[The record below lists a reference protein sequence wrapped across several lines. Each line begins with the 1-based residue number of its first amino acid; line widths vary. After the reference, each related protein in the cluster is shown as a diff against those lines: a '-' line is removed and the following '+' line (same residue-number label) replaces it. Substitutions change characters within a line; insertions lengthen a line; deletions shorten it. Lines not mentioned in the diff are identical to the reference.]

1 MEHFWPALPFVIPNS
16 EGIPIW
22 WDIFWW
28 AFQVV
33 VMTTI
38 LVLLRR
44 WAVREDNKMDEQLE
58 QPAIIPGDN
67 DMKM

>member
-1 MEHFWPALPFVIPNS
+1 MEHFWPVLPFVIPSS

-33 VMTTI
+33 IMTTI

-44 WAVREDNKMDEQLE
+44 WAVREDNKMDQQLE
-58 QPAIIPGDN
+58 QPAVIPADT